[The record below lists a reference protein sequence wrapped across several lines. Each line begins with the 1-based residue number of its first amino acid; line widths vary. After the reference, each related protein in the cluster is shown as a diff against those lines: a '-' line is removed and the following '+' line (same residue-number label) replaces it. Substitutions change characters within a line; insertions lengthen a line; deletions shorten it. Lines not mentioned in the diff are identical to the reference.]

1 MGGECGERGTL
12 ALEPPPSSKDSIASL
27 REEPFVEESCRT
39 GRGDPAGQAKERA
52 SDFTTPSASA
62 VSYSKSRAL
71 NTCMHV
77 HISECISVHMCMPV
91 GVCMSGFV
99 CVCMCMCVRTC
110 LWGQAKGN
118 LKWLRLSMADV
129 EAGTVSGALGD
140 CGDLPN
146 TAVDR
151 QCHLL

>member
-1 MGGECGERGTL
+1 MTLQGKSRRGSVTL
-12 ALEPPPSSKDSIASL
+12 
-27 REEPFVEESCRT
+27 
-39 GRGDPAGQAKERA
+39 
-52 SDFTTPSASA
+52 SASA
-62 VSYSKSRAL
+62 MSCSKSRAL

-77 HISECISVHMCMPV
+77 HMSECVPVH
-91 GVCMSGFV
+91 VCMHVDLCMSEFV
-99 CVCMCMCVRTC
+99 CVCVCACTC

-118 LKWLRLSMADV
+118 LKWLRLSMAGV